1 MSGEANLIDNLEPLR
16 RTSSFLIVELP
27 TAVLCLD
34 CEAIYGATQ
43 TTCPRCGSVHRFP
56 VARVIRPLRTREEA
70 S

>member
-1 MSGEANLIDNLEPLR
+1 MSATAESLIDNLEPIDR
-16 RTSSFLIVELP
+16 KSIEVIVELP

-56 VARVIRPLRTREEA
+56 VARVIRPILVA